1 MAKARGLP
9 RTMRIGINGP
19 NLPEKADSRLGRAN
33 NKGNGRKG
41 PQGKGKQDQSAAG
54 QEGYFPAQGAAK
66 GLPPEPPWRPTLP
79 SMPSLPPLPP
89 PATTHPES
97 QVVQTLN
104 KLTAAI
110 KKKPDQY
117 DPEVHA
123 ILQSATLAE
132 GLNAKDQMLQAAEAM
147 GEARA
152 ALDAARLGRYQ
163 NHVKWKDFLASAVSR
178 WQEYTSDFQK
188 QEKEFHDAIE
198 HSKAVMTEAK
208 ERFEVSKA
216 ALSEDDLQTY
226 GGDVATDD
234 PMLEKAH
241 ENVSGKALQA
251 GLDQMAANLISLRT
265 SAEASVL
272 AEEQA
277 NKRPRLSEGDGFGAA
292 TAMPLHAATTPGSN
306 AMQPF
311 PVRSESQPFAEPGKK

>member
-9 RTMRIGINGP
+9 STMRIGINGP

-152 ALDAARLGRYQ
+152 A
-163 NHVKWKDFLASAVSR
+163 
-178 WQEYTSDFQK
+178 
-188 QEKEFHDAIE
+188 
-198 HSKAVMTEAK
+198 
-208 ERFEVSKA
+208 
-216 ALSEDDLQTY
+216 
-226 GGDVATDD
+226 
-234 PMLEKAH
+234 
-241 ENVSGKALQA
+241 
-251 GLDQMAANLISLRT
+251 
-265 SAEASVL
+265 
-272 AEEQA
+272 
-277 NKRPRLSEGDGFGAA
+277 
-292 TAMPLHAATTPGSN
+292 
-306 AMQPF
+306 
-311 PVRSESQPFAEPGKK
+311 